1 VGIYHQSDGGLSVDS
16 FGVGTFTSGLYY
28 TQLMAVGDGTLVT
41 TLNLLIVSR
50 FAVAKTTTF
59 DRIAAEVTVGAVGST
74 VRLGIFA
81 DTGGHRP
88 SALVLDAG
96 TIDGNTVAVQ
106 EITISQQLVPGLY
119 WVGAVAQG
127 GTPTVRSKSI
137 LDPSVG
143 QAANTPFQRTGHQQ
157 SAVSGGLPNPM
168 VPVESSSAVPKVL
181 LRAA

>member
-1 VGIYHQSDGGLSVDS
+1 MGIYHQSDSGLSPDS

-28 TQLMAVGDGTLVT
+28 TQLMPVGDGTLVT
-41 TLNLLIVSR
+41 SANNLVVSR
-50 FAVAKTTTF
+50 FVVAKTTTF
-59 DRIAAEVTVGAVGST
+59 DRIAAEVTAGAVGST
-74 VRLGIFA
+74 VRLGIYA

-143 QAANTPFQRTGHQQ
+143 QAAATSFQRTGYNQ
-157 SAVSGGLPNPM
+157 SGVAGALPNPM
-168 VPVESSSAVPKVL
+168 VPAENSSAVPKVL